1 MVCFVFL
8 GLEMEGWRIG
18 RRKRERREIE
28 RERERKREREKGTS
42 EGITKVK

>member
-28 RERERKREREKGTS
+28 RERERTREREKGTS